1 MLNVYN
7 AKTANNEFLQLLT
20 VQLQNQN
27 PLEPMKQENFIAQ
40 LAQFSTLEG
49 IEKLNSSFQ
58 SILKL
63 QEISQGF
70 DLVGKEIDYLDPAT
84 DTIKSGKV
92 SEFFVDQGSVVLMVN
107 NQPITVELI
116 AGIKAPQELPV

>member
-1 MLNVYN
+1 MLNTYN
-7 AKTANNEFLQLLT
+7 AKTATNEFLQLLT

-49 IEKLNSSFQ
+49 IERLNTSFE

-70 DLVGKEIDYLDPAT
+70 DLVGKEISYLNP
-84 DTIKSGKV
+84 DTNELTTGKV
-92 SEFFVDQGSVVLMVN
+92 SEFFVDQGRVMLIVN
-107 NQPITVELI
+107 NQTISVELI
-116 AGIKAPQELPV
+116 AGIKSETT